1 MKDKLY
7 AIIDIETTGG
17 SPTRDRI
24 TEIAIVLHDGR
35 RVVDKYQ
42 TLVNPECYIPY
53 GITQLTGITQEMVQ
67 DAPRFFEVARE
78 VVKMTE
84 GAVFVAHNVR
94 FDYGF
99 IREEFRRL
107 GYAYSRKQ
115 LCTVRLSR
123 KAFPGLGSYSLD
135 NLIQRMNLRI
145 ENRHRAMGDAM
156 ATTQLFEMILGQK
169 AGEENLQTMVNL
181 GIRESKLPKNLSIES
196 IHALPE
202 DCGVYYF
209 HDEKGN
215 VVYVGKSI
223 NIRKRVAEHFADITE
238 KAKKLQEQVH
248 EITFEIT
255 GSELIA
261 LLLESFEIKRLRPPV
276 NRAQKVQ
283 SFPYLIHTFA
293 NDDGY
298 ICFEVAKVTAKERK
312 KMQIL
317 SEFPKLT
324 HAKGQLQAA
333 LKAFELCGRFC
344 YLQPGKGACFN
355 YHLRQCRGACAGLET
370 PDEYNSRAR
379 QAVEALSTVFDKD
392 FFILDKGRCEEEHS
406 VALIENG
413 SLRGFGYID
422 RQDLSGNLEELRN
435 SVRPYIGNPE
445 TTRIIQR
452 FLSQNSGAKVVE
464 I

>member
-156 ATTQLFEMILGQK
+156 ATTQLFEMILDQK

>member
-35 RVVDKYQ
+35 LVVDKYQ

-156 ATTQLFEMILGQK
+156 ATTQLFEMILDQK